1 MGMHESNHGEKGGL
15 GQESNQGQISLCRKC
30 DTTEGP
36 CLKAGLEHEEARGR
50 SAENE

>member
-1 MGMHESNHGEKGGL
+1 MGMYESNHGEKGGL
-15 GQESNQGQISLCRKC
+15 VQESNHGQISLCRKC